1 MFGRV
6 LVVLVLVMLGIA
18 GYTGYQALQ
27 VKDGLETVASE
38 AAPAVQDLEDG
49 DAASLRE
56 RLGKVQDGAAQ
67 AADNSK
73 GPGWWIASRLP
84 KYGDDVQAI
93 RTVAD
98 ASDVLASDVLPRVV
112 KGTTTVASVDP
123 YDGPDAVR
131 QVKRAARTLV
141 RADKRLRHQE
151 SRVAAIDTEQLDPRL
166 ADPVEQLQVALGTAT
181 DYLDGKLGEAKQALA
196 AVPSLP

>member
-49 DAASLRE
+49 DAASLRQ

>member
-6 LVVLVLVMLGIA
+6 LVVLALVALGIA

-27 VKDGLETVASE
+27 VKDGLEMVASQAE
-38 AAPAVQDLEDG
+38 PAVQDLQDG
-49 DAASLRE
+49 DAAALRQ

-98 ASDVLASDVLPRVV
+98 ASDVLASGVLPRVV
-112 KGTTTVASVDP
+112 KGTTAVASVDP

-131 QVKRAARTLV
+131 QVKRAMRTLV
-141 RADKRLRHQE
+141 RADKRLRRQE
-151 SRVAAIDTEQLDPRL
+151 SRVAAIDTDRLDPRL
-166 ADPVEQLQVALGTAT
+166 ADPVERLQVALGSAT

-196 AVPSLP
+196 AVPDLP

>member
-6 LVVLVLVMLGIA
+6 LVVLVLVALGIA

-38 AAPAVQDLEDG
+38 AEPAVQDLQDG
-49 DAASLRE
+49 DAAALRQ

-141 RADKRLRHQE
+141 RADKRLRRQE

-166 ADPVEQLQVALGTAT
+166 ADPVEQLQVALGSAT

-196 AVPSLP
+196 AVPDLP

>member
-38 AAPAVQDLEDG
+38 AEPAVQDLEDG
-49 DAASLRE
+49 DAASLRQ

>member
-49 DAASLRE
+49 DAASLRQ

-112 KGTTTVASVDP
+112 RGTTTVASVDP